1 MNQNTYRMSDGS
13 RGKEAAPQTN
23 LASQMRI
30 AQRRE
35 KAAGLIL
42 IAPLIVLMLVTFVF
56 PIGLMLYRSID
67 NPVIADT
74 LPRTIRALQD
84 WQATALPDEA
94 AYEALA
100 EDLREASE
108 AGLVGRLETRLNFE
122 LPGAKTAISQAARRL
137 RSSEGP
143 TGSYKEFLIA
153 AKDTWGDVAI
163 WSTIKQLSPR
173 LTDSYYLT
181 ALDLERDVSGNIVS
195 KPEHQAAYVSL
206 FMRTIWISA
215 FVTIACVL
223 LAYPIAYQIANQPTS
238 TANILLFLVLL
249 PFWTSALVRT
259 TAWIIILQRQGIVN
273 DVLVWTGLLANED
286 RVQLIYNMTGTLIA
300 MIHVLLPFMVLP
312 IYSVMKSI
320 SPEYVQAAQSL
331 GGSPLNAW
339 RRVYFPQTL
348 PGLGAGC
355 ILVFVSAIGYYIT
368 PALVGGRNGR
378 LISNFIAFHM
388 QESLNWG
395 LAAAL
400 GGLLLAGVLGLYFLY
415 DRVFG
420 LNRLR
425 LG

>member
-1 MNQNTYRMSDGS
+1 MNRDTNRAG
-13 RGKEAAPQTN
+13 EAN
-23 LASQMRI
+23 LASQMKI

-35 KAAGLIL
+35 KATGFLL
-42 IAPLIVLMLVTFVF
+42 IAPLIALMLVTFVF

-67 NPVIADT
+67 NPVVADT
-74 LPRTIRALQD
+74 LPRTIDALRD
-84 WQATALPDEA
+84 WQASAPPDEA
-94 AYEALA
+94 AYAALA
-100 EDLREASE
+100 EDLRKASA
-108 AGLVGRLETRLNFE
+108 AGAIGRLGTRLNFE
-122 LPGAKTAISQAARRL
+122 LPGATTAVNQAARVAA
-137 RSSEGP
+137 SAEDP
-143 TGSYKEFLIA
+143 AQSYRELLIEA
-153 AKDTWGDVAI
+153 NKVWGDVAI
-163 WSTIKQLSPR
+163 WSTIRQLSPR
-173 LTDSYYLT
+173 WTDVYYLT
-181 ALDLERDVSGNIVS
+181 ALDLERDVAGRIVA
-195 KPEHQAAYVSL
+195 KPDHRATYVSL
-206 FMRTIWISA
+206 FVRTIWVSA
-215 FVTIACVL
+215 FVTLACVL

-259 TAWIIILQRQGIVN
+259 TAWIIILQRQGIIN
-273 DVLVWTGLLANED
+273 DLLVWTGLLANED
-286 RVQLIYNMTGTLIA
+286 RIQLVYNMTGTLIA
-300 MIHVLLPFMVLP
+300 MVHVLLPFMVLP

-331 GGSPLNAW
+331 GGSPVNAW
-339 RRVYFPQTL
+339 RRIYFPQTL

-415 DRVFG
+415 DRAFG

>member
-1 MNQNTYRMSDGS
+1 MNRDTNRAG
-13 RGKEAAPQTN
+13 EAN
-23 LASQMRI
+23 LASQMKI

-35 KAAGLIL
+35 KATGFLL
-42 IAPLIVLMLVTFVF
+42 IAPLIALMLVTFVF
-56 PIGLMLYRSID
+56 PIGLMLYRSVD
-67 NPVIADT
+67 NPIVADT
-74 LPRTIRALQD
+74 LPRTIDALRD
-84 WQATALPDEA
+84 WQASAPPDEA
-94 AYEALA
+94 AYAALA
-100 EDLREASE
+100 EDLRKASA
-108 AGLVGRLETRLNFE
+108 AGAIGRLGTRLNFE
-122 LPGAKTAISQAARRL
+122 LPGATTAVNQAARVAA
-137 RSSEGP
+137 SAEDP
-143 TGSYKEFLIA
+143 TQSYRELLIEA
-153 AKDTWGDVAI
+153 NKVWGDVAI
-163 WSTIKQLSPR
+163 WSTIRQLSPR
-173 LTDSYYLT
+173 WTDVYYLT
-181 ALDLERDVSGNIVS
+181 ALDLERDVAGRIVA
-195 KPEHQAAYVSL
+195 KPDHRATYVSL
-206 FMRTIWISA
+206 FVRTIWVSA
-215 FVTIACVL
+215 FVTLACVL

-259 TAWIIILQRQGIVN
+259 TAWIIILQRQGIIN
-273 DVLVWTGLLANED
+273 DLLVWTGLLANED
-286 RVQLIYNMTGTLIA
+286 RIQLVYNMTGTLIA
-300 MIHVLLPFMVLP
+300 MVHVLLPFMVLP

-331 GGSPLNAW
+331 GGSPVNAW
-339 RRVYFPQTL
+339 RRIYFPQTL

-415 DRVFG
+415 DRAFG

>member
-1 MNQNTYRMSDGS
+1 MNRDTNRAG
-13 RGKEAAPQTN
+13 EAN
-23 LASQMRI
+23 LASQMKI

-35 KAAGLIL
+35 KATGFLL
-42 IAPLIVLMLVTFVF
+42 IAPLIALMLVTFVF
-56 PIGLMLYRSID
+56 PIGLMLYRSVD
-67 NPVIADT
+67 NPIVADT
-74 LPRTIRALQD
+74 LPRTIDALRD
-84 WQATALPDEA
+84 WQASAPPDEA
-94 AYEALA
+94 AYAALA
-100 EDLREASE
+100 EDLRKASA
-108 AGLVGRLETRLNFE
+108 AGAIGRLGTRLNFE
-122 LPGAKTAISQAARRL
+122 LPGATTAVNQAARVAA
-137 RSSEGP
+137 SAEDP
-143 TGSYKEFLIA
+143 AQSYRELLIEA
-153 AKDTWGDVAI
+153 NKVWGDVAI
-163 WSTIKQLSPR
+163 WSTIRQLSPR
-173 LTDSYYLT
+173 WTDVYYLT
-181 ALDLERDVSGNIVS
+181 ALDLERDVAGRIVA
-195 KPEHQAAYVSL
+195 KPDHRATYVSL
-206 FMRTIWISA
+206 FVRTIWVSA
-215 FVTIACVL
+215 FVTLACVL

-259 TAWIIILQRQGIVN
+259 TAWIIILQRQGIIN
-273 DVLVWTGLLANED
+273 DLLVWTGLLANED
-286 RVQLIYNMTGTLIA
+286 RIQLVYNMTGTLIA
-300 MIHVLLPFMVLP
+300 MVHVLLPFMVLP

-331 GGSPLNAW
+331 GGSPVNAW
-339 RRVYFPQTL
+339 RRIYFPQTL

-415 DRVFG
+415 DRAFG

>member
-1 MNQNTYRMSDGS
+1 MNRDTNRAG
-13 RGKEAAPQTN
+13 EAN
-23 LASQMRI
+23 LASQMKI

-35 KAAGLIL
+35 KATGFLL
-42 IAPLIVLMLVTFVF
+42 IAPLIALMLVTFVF

-67 NPVIADT
+67 NPIVADT
-74 LPRTIRALQD
+74 LPRTIDALRD
-84 WQATALPDEA
+84 WQASAPPDEA
-94 AYEALA
+94 AYAALA
-100 EDLREASE
+100 EDLRKASA
-108 AGLVGRLETRLNFE
+108 AGAIGRLGTRLNFE
-122 LPGAKTAISQAARRL
+122 LPGATTAVNQAARVAA
-137 RSSEGP
+137 SAEDP
-143 TGSYKEFLIA
+143 AQSYRELLIEA
-153 AKDTWGDVAI
+153 NKVWGDVAI
-163 WSTIKQLSPR
+163 WSTIRQLSPR
-173 LTDSYYLT
+173 WTDVYYLT
-181 ALDLERDVSGNIVS
+181 ALDLERDVAGRIVA
-195 KPEHQAAYVSL
+195 KPDHRATYVSL
-206 FMRTIWISA
+206 FVRTIWVSA
-215 FVTIACVL
+215 FVTLACVL

-259 TAWIIILQRQGIVN
+259 TAWIIILQRQGIIN
-273 DVLVWTGLLANED
+273 DLLVWTGLLANED
-286 RVQLIYNMTGTLIA
+286 RIQLVYNMTGTLIA
-300 MIHVLLPFMVLP
+300 MVHVLLPFMVLP

-331 GGSPLNAW
+331 GGSPVNAW
-339 RRVYFPQTL
+339 RRIYFPQTL

-415 DRVFG
+415 DRAFG